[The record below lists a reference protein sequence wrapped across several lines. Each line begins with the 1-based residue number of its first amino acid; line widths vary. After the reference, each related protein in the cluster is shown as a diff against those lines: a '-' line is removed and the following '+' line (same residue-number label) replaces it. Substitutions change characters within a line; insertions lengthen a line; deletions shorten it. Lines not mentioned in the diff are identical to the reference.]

1 MFALARYAEEAQ
13 ESASKQPAE
22 MEALELTTKTDRRR
36 NVPDLRAN
44 DRRVSVPLYTIAEA
58 AQYVGLPYS
67 TLQSWINPGGGKE
80 PLVTSLARKG
90 YDASI
95 PFIGLAEAFV
105 LQAARG
111 AGVPRHRIR
120 PGVEAVRTELGL
132 EHVLASRL
140 LYTDGAELLV
150 RYAAEDEDL
159 EVARTRQRQLTETV
173 MHQLRLITY
182 AGDGYA
188 ARLQLPGYGP
198 ADVIV
203 DPAVA
208 FGYPVVK
215 GKGAR
220 VKDVLERFWAGE
232 GLHAIAYD
240 FELKEEAVEAL
251 LRAQTRPTA

>member
-1 MFALARYAEEAQ
+1 MRREEALRL
-13 ESASKQPAE
+13 SAKAGRHQLA
-22 MEALELTTKTDRRR
+22 
-36 NVPDLRAN
+36 DLQS
-44 DRRVSVPLYTIAEA
+44 DDPRVSVPLYSIGEA
-58 AQYVGLPYS
+58 AQYLGLPYS
-67 TLQSWINPGGGKE
+67 TLQAWVSSGGGKQ
-80 PLVTSLARKG
+80 PLVTSLPRHG
-90 YDASI
+90 YEASI

-111 AGVPRHRIR
+111 AGVPRTRIR
-120 PGVEAVRTELGL
+120 PGVQAVKAELGL
-132 EHVLASRL
+132 EHALASKL

-150 RYAAEDEDL
+150 RYAAEDDDL
-159 EVARTRQRQLTETV
+159 EVTRR
-173 MHQLRLITY
+173 HQLQLITY

-220 VKDVLERFWAGE
+220 VQDVLDRFWAGE
-232 GLHAIAYD
+232 SLRAIAYD
-240 FELKEEAVEAL
+240 FDLSEEAVEAL
-251 LRAQTRPTA
+251 LRAQTRPTG